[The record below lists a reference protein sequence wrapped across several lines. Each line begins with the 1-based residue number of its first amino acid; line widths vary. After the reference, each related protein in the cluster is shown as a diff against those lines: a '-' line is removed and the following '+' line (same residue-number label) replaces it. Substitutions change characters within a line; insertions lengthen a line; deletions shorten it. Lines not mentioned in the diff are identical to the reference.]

1 MSPTILHPDLPY
13 FQPPASP
20 NVMAEAWAILR
31 RKAPDW
37 HHRLIPRDDWM
48 RAALRQAWD
57 KRHQIEQEHDRRMDA
72 YGHLLYMPREA
83 ILARRD
89 RLWKDLREMEYYSR
103 IPPAWT
109 SAAAEIDVIETHVL
123 PYIQGA

>member
-1 MSPTILHPDLPY
+1 MPAILHPDLPY
-13 FQPPASP
+13 FRRPTL
-20 NVMAEAWAILR
+20 NVMAAAWGIRR
-31 RKAPDW
+31 RKAEDW
-37 HHRLIPRDDWM
+37 QHRLTPKADWM
-48 RAALRQAWD
+48 RYALRQAWD
-57 KRHQIEQEHDRRMDA
+57 HRHNLEREWDRRMDA